1 MGKAHLDAYLE
12 DYAYLSEGLLD
23 LYEAGGGVEYLRAA
37 SALLEATI
45 RDFHDDESGAFYSTG
60 TDHEKLII
68 RHRDGT
74 DGATP
79 SANAVTASALVRLSY
94 HLDRPGFREV
104 ARRAIEAYGATIA
117 RFPRAFATS
126 LSVLDRLSE
135 EPVELVLAGKVGSP
149 DLERM
154 REAVAQLYLAN
165 RIQVTIE
172 PETTPAA
179 DLPLPRGKE
188 LVDGRAALYICRNFA
203 CQAPITDP
211 SAVGPALAV

>member
-1 MGKAHLDAYLE
+1 
-12 DYAYLSEGLLD
+12 
-23 LYEAGGGVEYLRAA
+23 
-37 SALLEATI
+37 
-45 RDFHDDESGAFYSTG
+45 
-60 TDHEKLII
+60 
-68 RHRDGT
+68 
-74 DGATP
+74 
-79 SANAVTASALVRLSY
+79 
-94 HLDRPGFREV
+94 
-104 ARRAIEAYGATIA
+104 
-117 RFPRAFATS
+117 
-126 LSVLDRLSE
+126 VLDRLSE
-135 EPVELVLAGKVGSP
+135 EPVELVLAGKVGTP

-179 DLPLPRGKE
+179 DLPLPQGKG